1 MAAINAPGQHY
12 RNGLSLMDVMR
23 MFPDDTAAERWFI
36 ETRWP
41 AGMACPHC
49 GSDNVYEVKNRRPQP
64 FRCRD
69 CKQYFSVK
77 TGTVMQGS
85 NLGFQVWALAFY
97 LMSTNIKGVS
107 SMKLHRDLNITQRTA
122 WHLAHRIRE
131 TWRDD
136 KAAGFSGEVE
146 ADETYFGGK
155 EKNKHAKKKLRRGR
169 GAVGKTAVAG
179 IKERSSGRVRAR
191 VVTSTNAATLQ
202 GFVRRN
208 SEQGTRTY
216 TDEARAY
223 SGLPRHQSVSHS
235 TGEYVKDRAH
245 TNGLES
251 FWSLMK
257 RGYHGTYHKIS
268 PKHLGRYVS
277 EFQGRHNWR
286 PLDTIQQMTLMVRC
300 SEFKRLDYKILIA
313 DNGLSNMSHGKFPS
327 QNRDSNQWRIPSFD
341 DEPSI

>member
-1 MAAINAPGQHY
+1 MAALNAPGQHY
-12 RNGLSLMDVMR
+12 RNGLSLMDIMR
-23 MFPDDTAAERWFI
+23 MFPNDSAAERWFI

-49 GSDNVYEVKNRRPQP
+49 GSVNVYEVKNRRPQP

-69 CKQYFSVK
+69 CKRYFSVK

-122 WHLAHRIRE
+122 WYLAHRIRE

-136 KAAGFSGEVE
+136 KAAGFEGEVE
-146 ADETYFGGK
+146 ADETFIGGK
-155 EKNKHAKKKLRRGR
+155 EKNKHAKDRLG
-169 GAVGKTAVAG
+169 VGGGTTGKEVVAG
-179 IKERSSGRVRAR
+179 LRERTTGRVKAK
-191 VVTSTNAATLQ
+191 VVPSATATILQ
-202 GFVRRN
+202 EFVKSN
-208 SEQGTRTY
+208 SESRTVIY
-216 TDEARAY
+216 TDESSVYR
-223 SGLPRHQSVSHS
+223 SLSIHKSVSHH
-235 TGEYVKDRAH
+235 TGEYVRGRVH

-257 RGYHGTYHKIS
+257 RGYHGTYHKMS
-268 PKHLGRYVS
+268 PKHLNRYVA

-286 PLDTIQQMTLMVRC
+286 PLDTIQQMRLMVRC
-300 SEFKRLDYKILIA
+300 SECKRLGYDVLTA
-313 DNGLSNMSHGKFPS
+313 DNGLSNMSH
-327 QNRDSNQWRIPSFD
+327 R
-341 DEPSI
+341 